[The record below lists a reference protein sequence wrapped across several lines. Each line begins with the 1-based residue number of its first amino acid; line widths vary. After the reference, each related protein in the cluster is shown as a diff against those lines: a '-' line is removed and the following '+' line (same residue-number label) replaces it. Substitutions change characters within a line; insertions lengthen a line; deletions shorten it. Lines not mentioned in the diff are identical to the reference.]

1 MVTLA
6 MLSLDEKRYRV
17 ILYTNTY
24 SYKLVSSFMF
34 IFYFRRACSVLG
46 QRRYTQDD
54 DVSLSRVKEW
64 ISLSRLDLTLGVT
77 LTFESEIQ

>member
-54 DVSLSRVKEW
+54 DVSLSRV
-64 ISLSRLDLTLGVT
+64 D
-77 LTFESEIQ
+77 LTFEIGSHFGSDPHFRE